1 MKKIFCL
8 ILIFIIVN
16 FYVFSIS
23 LADGG
28 LFPYGLYKDIYE
40 PNQLAM
46 IVFDDMVEKIIFQ
59 VDYEGDADDFAWVIP
74 VPGYPKLFP
83 VEDEIFYELHEL
95 TKSIPPSSFGC
106 GWGAGAPLP
115 GLEGEGVHVW
125 EENQVG
131 IYHTSTL
138 SASDPNSLVEW
149 LNDNG
154 YAFPTQ
160 GQEILDY
167 YVQKQWFFVAMKIQ
181 GEGMTDSF
189 DYYTGAIQPIGITF
203 FSDEMVYPL
212 KISSVNVPLWGTEV
226 LIYAFSDDR
235 VTFPGAKEEYNNIIT
250 PDELEEYPILQ
261 SLIDE
266 TFVLTKLRKTFT
278 KNEME
283 DDLVLVPVPKYLI
296 LGNIIDLNC
305 PVGQFILAIGIF
317 IFLLKIKNRILKS

>member
-16 FYVFSIS
+16 FCVFSIS

-28 LFPYGLYKDIYE
+28 LFVSSYRDIYE

-59 VDYEGDADDFAWVIP
+59 VDYEGDAEDFAWVIP

-95 TKSIPPSSFGC
+95 TQPPPTWGFGC
-106 GWGAGAPLP
+106 GWGMIPPHASPD
-115 GLEGEGVHVW
+115 EGVHIW

-131 IYHTSTL
+131 IYHTTTL
-138 SASDPNSLVEW
+138 SASDPNSLIEW

-154 YAFPTQ
+154 YAFPIE

-181 GEGMTDSF
+181 SDEIVNNSEN
-189 DYYTGAIQPIGITF
+189 YTGAIQPIGIMF

-212 KISSVNVPLWGTEV
+212 KISALSAPSWGTEV
-226 LIYAFSDDR
+226 LIYAFSDTR
-235 VTFPGAKEEYNNIIT
+235 VTFSGAKEEYNKIVT
-250 PDELEEYPILQ
+250 PDELNEYPILQ
-261 SLIDE
+261 DLIDE

-278 KNEME
+278 SEEMG
-283 DDLVLVPVPKYLI
+283 DDLVLVPVPKYI
-296 LGNIIDLNC
+296 ALGNVIDLNS
-305 PVGQFILAIGIF
+305 PVGQFILIMGIF
-317 IFLLKIKNRILKS
+317 VFLLKIKNRVVKF

>member
-1 MKKIFCL
+1 MKKIFYL
-8 ILIFIIVN
+8 ILIFVIVN
-16 FYVFSIS
+16 FCVFSIS

-28 LFPYGLYKDIYE
+28 LFTPLERDIYE

-59 VDYEGDADDFAWVIP
+59 VDYEGDAEDFAWVIP

-95 TKSIPPSSFGC
+95 TKPVPPWGFGC
-106 GWGAGAPLP
+106 GWGMLPTAP
-115 GLEGEGVHVW
+115 GDEGVHIW

-131 IYHTSTL
+131 IYHTTTL

-154 YAFPTQ
+154 YAFPIE

-181 GEGMTDSF
+181 SDEMVNNSE
-189 DYYTGAIQPIGITF
+189 YYTGAIQPIGIMF
-203 FSDEMVYPL
+203 FSDEMIYPL
-212 KISSVNVPLWGTEV
+212 KISALSAPLWGTEV
-226 LIYAFSDDR
+226 LIYTFSDDR
-235 VTFPGAKEEYNNIIT
+235 VAFPGAKEEYNKIVT
-250 PDELEEYPILQ
+250 PDELKEYPILRG
-261 SLIDE
+261 LIDE

-278 KNEME
+278 GEEME
-283 DDLVLVPVPKYLI
+283 DDLVLVPVPKYVA
-296 LGNIIDLNC
+296 LGNIIDLNS
-305 PVGQFILAIGIF
+305 PVGQFILIMGIF
-317 IFLLKIKNRILKS
+317 VFLLKIKNRVLKS